1 MFKKLDYR
9 LQADRDK
16 LLYHSGDII
25 IAGVVGI
32 LLGVL
37 LCQIL

>member
-16 LLYHSGDII
+16 RIYHGGDMI